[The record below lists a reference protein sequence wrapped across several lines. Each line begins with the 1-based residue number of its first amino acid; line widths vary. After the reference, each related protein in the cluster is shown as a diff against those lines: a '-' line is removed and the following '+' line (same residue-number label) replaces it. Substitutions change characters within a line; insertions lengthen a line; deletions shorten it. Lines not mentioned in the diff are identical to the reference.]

1 MIYNTFYIKKII
13 YIKYKRKNLEKG
25 NINVSR
31 SPIYV
36 NFYVL
41 IIVIPIEFGEPTK
54 NFERIFFINFKLL
67 IIIIYNIFINFKP
80 IYVFLCL
87 NYMRHMEFGESTK
100 ILKYVKLLIIISY
113 STIT

>member
-54 NFERIFFINFKLL
+54 
-67 IIIIYNIFINFKP
+67 
-80 IYVFLCL
+80 
-87 NYMRHMEFGESTK
+87 K
-100 ILKYVKLLIIISY
+100 I
-113 STIT
+113 